1 MRAPKR
7 ACLLAV
13 VILAGGVLVAGCTGS
28 SHSPAA
34 SRSPA
39 AASSAATAQSSA
51 TAHSPATVT
60 TVVPGAGPAVAAPS
74 GVALPC
80 QLSSCYSP
88 QQIGVAYGI
97 QPLLAKGIDG
107 RGETVT
113 VVVNV
118 PLASQDPTDVRQD
131 LASFDSTFRL
141 PPVRIEVATSLGG
154 AASPWQATGEE
165 VGDIEHVH
173 AVAPAATLR
182 VVLFPSSW
190 SQSPANATGDMLA
203 ALRLAVSH
211 TDVVSVS
218 WSLGEHY
225 FTKAQAAEMHS
236 ILEGAAAHHV
246 TVIASSGD
254 NGPFS
259 DQWFG
264 RTPVQEV
271 SLPASDPFVLSVGG
285 TTLTLNPKTGAYVG
299 ETAWPN
305 SGGGVSH
312 LYARPAYQDGVP
324 GISETR
330 GVPDVAA
337 DAGAI
342 GGMALVLTGN
352 GGGPYLDSPA
362 GTSGATPLWAGLV
375 ALADQDAHHDLGFIN
390 PAIYSIARG
399 SSYHR
404 AFHDITTGA
413 NGYLAGPGWDLA
425 TGWGTPNAQVL
436 VPLLARFT
444 NPGTT

>member
-1 MRAPKR
+1 MGTPKR
-7 ACLLAV
+7 ARPLAM

-34 SRSPA
+34 AGSPA
-39 AASSAATAQSSA
+39 AAQGST

-60 TVVPGAGPAVAAPS
+60 TVVSAAGPAVAAPS

-88 QQIGVAYGI
+88 RQIGVAYGI
-97 QPLLAKGIDG
+97 QPLLDKGIDG

-118 PLASQDPTDVRQD
+118 PLADQDPTDVRQD

-141 PPVRIEVATSLGG
+141 PPVRIEVVTSLGG
-154 AASPWQATGEE
+154 AASPWQAAGEE

-264 RTPVQEV
+264 HTPVQEV

-285 TTLTLNPKTGAYVG
+285 TTLTLNPKTGAYLS
-299 ETAWPN
+299 ETTWPN
-305 SGGGVSH
+305 GGGGVSH

-324 GISETR
+324 GISTTR

-337 DAGAI
+337 DAEAI
-342 GGMALVLTGN
+342 GGMALVFTGN

-390 PAIYSIARG
+390 PAIYGIARG
-399 SSYHR
+399 AGYHR

-413 NGYLAGPGWDLA
+413 NGYLAGPGWDPA

-436 VPLLARFT
+436 VPLLART
-444 NPGTT
+444 TPGTT